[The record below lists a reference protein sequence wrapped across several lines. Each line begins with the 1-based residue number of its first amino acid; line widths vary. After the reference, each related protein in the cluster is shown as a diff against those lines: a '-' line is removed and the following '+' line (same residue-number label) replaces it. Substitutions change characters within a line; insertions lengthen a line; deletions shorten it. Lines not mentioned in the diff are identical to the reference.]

1 MDDDDNTKT
10 EAAKMQKEYESLKD
24 STKDVQ
30 AAAEISEYTRILY
43 HIHIFTSMFMVMGHS
58 KRLSSSA
65 GVTEPFSTLAEA
77 LRQIH

>member
-43 HIHIFTSMFMVMGHS
+43 HIFTSMFMVMGHS